1 MEEMYENL
9 DDIQQ
14 SCSQLSS
21 DYTTYKGGKFLSQ
34 SQQNLEFIYEVK
46 VQNGNLSNML
56 RE

>member
-21 DYTTYKGGKFLSQ
+21 DYTIYKGGKFLSQ